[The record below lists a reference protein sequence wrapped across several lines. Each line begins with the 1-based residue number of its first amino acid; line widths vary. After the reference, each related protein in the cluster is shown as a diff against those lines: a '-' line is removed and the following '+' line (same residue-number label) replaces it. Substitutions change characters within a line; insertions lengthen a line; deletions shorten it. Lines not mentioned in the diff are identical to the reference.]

1 MSVDISTNLGE
12 VKLGSPLMIG
22 SFDALIDADV
32 LARCF
37 ELCPLALGAVVTKST
52 TINPRQGYPEPKVAP
67 FGGGMLVASGNPNP
81 GIDRM
86 ASEVRKFRERQPG
99 AILIGSLVSDPD
111 HPGRDPGEEYG
122 FLAVEY
128 ARSGVSGVELN
139 LSCPHLDPSDREHTI
154 VPAQDRHMVYRLVG
168 AVRAALSA
176 VGYPR
181 CLVIPKLT
189 GWNCNP
195 VEVALA
201 AQEAGAD
208 AVTVSNLFPGTGY
221 HTGLGDSRAGGGKPG
236 DYLVAHGKGGYT
248 GKAMHSAVLLVI
260 ETLRRHIRIPIIGTG
275 GCATDLDSLVQTFM
289 AGATAVAAVTPYY
302 FRNKSGMDALVRANG
317 LIEGLKAYL
326 ADHGLNRPQDLCQL
340 AAARSLPGRDH
351 ER

>member
-1 MSVDISTNLGE
+1 
-12 VKLGSPLMIG
+12 
-22 SFDALIDADV
+22 V

-37 ELCPLALGAVVTKST
+37 EVCPLSLGALVTKST
-52 TINPRQGYPEPKVAP
+52 TIDPRQGYPEPKVAP
-67 FGGGMLVASGNPNP
+67 FGSGLLVASGNPNP
-81 GIDRM
+81 GISRM
-86 ASEVRKFRERQPG
+86 ASEVRKFRERHPESV
-99 AILIGSLVSDPD
+99 LIGSLVSDPD
-111 HPGRDPGEEYG
+111 HPERDAESEYG

-139 LSCPHLDPSDREHTI
+139 LSCPHLDPTDREHTI
-154 VPAQDRHMVYRLVG
+154 VPAQDRHMVYRLVST
-168 AVRAALSA
+168 VRKALSVA
-176 VGYPR
+176 GYPD

-195 VEVALA
+195 AEVALA
-201 AQEAGAD
+201 SQEAGAD

-221 HTGLGDSRAGGGKPG
+221 HTGLGESLTGGGKPG

-248 GKAMHSAVLLVI
+248 GKSMHSAVLLVI
-260 ETLRRHIRIPIIGTG
+260 ENLRRHIRIPIIGTG

-302 FRNKSGMDALVRANG
+302 FRHKSGVDALAGANE
-317 LIEGLKAYL
+317 LIEGLESYL
-326 ADHGLNRPQDLCQL
+326 AHLGLNRPQDLYQL
-340 AAARSLPGRDH
+340 AAARTLHGLDN